1 MFAKSIFVALAVPA
15 LISGAALPQTIP
27 DWDENSSDIVGGVAA
42 AQGDLPFIVSVQL
55 SGSHFCGG
63 SLVNA
68 NTVVSAAH
76 CYEGRTGS
84 SWSIRAGSLVS
95 DHSPSNHIPCP
106 MLTVHCRTVA
116 LAEPSSVFPPLRS
129 TPTTTMPPRTATWLS

>member
-1 MFAKSIFVALAVPA
+1 MFAKSILVAFAVPA

-95 DHSPSNHIPCP
+95 DHLIIESYTLHDSYCS
-106 MLTVHCRTVA
+106 L
-116 LAEPSSVFPPLRS
+116 
-129 TPTTTMPPRTATWLS
+129 

>member
-1 MFAKSIFVALAVPA
+1 MFAKSFLVALAVPA
-15 LISGAALPQTIP
+15 LISAAALPQTIP
-27 DWDENSSDIVGGVAA
+27 DNWDENSSDIVGGVAA

-84 SWSIRAGSLVS
+84 SWTIRAGSLVC
-95 DHSPSNHIPCP
+95 DHLFLDP
-106 MLTVHCRTVA
+106 
-116 LAEPSSVFPPLRS
+116 
-129 TPTTTMPPRTATWLS
+129 